1 MIVPMSDV
9 FLSYAFRDSMVAAR
23 LAEQLRLAGVS
34 VFGLETIRAGDA
46 ISEELSA
53 AIAQARAFVLLVP
66 ESGTSEWVQKEIQAA
81 LARSASDGLPVLPVL
96 LPGRK
101 PAGDVLR
108 FRYVQ
113 VDAEHDFKD
122 VVDVVGRILRSAEHA
137 LPSPAGLRLSF
148 LSSLLDT
155 DLTSAPHAAALVLE
169 EISQTVGGGAEEFER
184 QLAVLRQATVWGERH
199 LGPSHPSVAPLRH
212 RLADVLGKSGRH
224 QESIELRRR
233 SLQVSASSEV
243 RVELGLGLANQLLA
257 AGLVDEA
264 AQHYQQ
270 SLELASTYGSDSPA
284 AASLVGLGMVA
295 RLHGDLN
302 TARSFL
308 EQAVN
313 LTTRLTEP
321 SARTSALVGLCE
333 VLNELGD
340 TEESRKYGEEALWL
354 SRTTLAGDETLAL
367 RAAALASMEDG
378 AR

>member
-1 MIVPMSDV
+1 MSDV
-9 FLSYAFRDSMVAAR
+9 FLSYTLRDSTVAAR
-23 LAEQLRLAGVS
+23 LAEQLMLAGVS
-34 VFGLETIRAGDA
+34 VFEVENFRAGDDFY
-46 ISEELSA
+46 ETLSA

-66 ESGTSEWVQKEIQAA
+66 ESGTSEWVQKELKVA
-81 LARSASDGLPVLPVL
+81 LARSASDGLLVLPVL
-96 LPGRK
+96 LPGRE

-108 FRYVQ
+108 FRYIE

-122 VVDVVGRILRSAEHA
+122 VVDVVGSTLRSAEHA

-169 EISQTVGGGAEEFER
+169 EISQTVGGGTEEFER
-184 QLAVLRQATVWGERH
+184 QLAVLRQATEWGESY

-233 SLQVSASSEV
+233 SLQVSASSGE

-257 AGLVDEA
+257 AGLLDEA

-270 SLELASTYGSDSPA
+270 SLELASASSSDSPT

-302 TARSFL
+302 RARRYL
-308 EQAVN
+308 EQAVH
-313 LTTRLTEP
+313 LTTRLAEP

-340 TEESRKYGEEALWL
+340 TEGSRRYGEEALWL
-354 SRTTLAGDETLAL
+354 SRTTLAGDDALAL